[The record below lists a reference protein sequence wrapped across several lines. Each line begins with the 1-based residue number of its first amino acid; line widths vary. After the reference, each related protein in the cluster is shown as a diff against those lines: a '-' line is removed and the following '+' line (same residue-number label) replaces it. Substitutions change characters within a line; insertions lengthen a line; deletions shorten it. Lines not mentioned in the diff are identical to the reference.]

1 MNLPPI
7 IDSHHRL
14 NASAARP
21 AALAA
26 LLAESGVER
35 SVLVQPE
42 PSLDGTRAALA
53 LADKAE
59 FVAGAAVWADV
70 ESVALGALLDELG
83 ANPKLRGVCLP
94 AHLQESNHWLAQDAV
109 LAGLREVAKR
119 GLSLDVIVE
128 PRQIPSVRVLAEAVP
143 DLRIAL
149 AHIGSPYI
157 ARGER
162 EPWGVYILN
171 LAAMRNV
178 SVKISGLV
186 TLDTQPDWNVAHLKL
201 FVEPIVRL
209 FGYSRVMFGSDWP
222 AHTAVAGYQETL
234 NAAIEAAGPMTEPQ
248 LAQVLGGAAA
258 EFYRLG

>member
-178 SVKISGLV
+178 SVKISASSHSRYSTGLERSPPQALRR
-186 TLDTQPDWNVAHLKL
+186 THRAP
-201 FVEPIVRL
+201 VRL
-209 FGYSRVMFGSDWP
+209 FACHVRQRLAR
-222 AHTAVAGYQETL
+222 AHSGGRL
-234 NAAIEAAGPMTEPQ
+234 PRD
-248 LAQVLGGAAA
+248 AQRGDRGGRT
-258 EFYRLG
+258 YD